1 MNFLEL
7 ATTRR
12 TIHQYEPALFDDACL
27 TDLLE
32 AAHHAPCHKVTWP
45 WRFNIIGPQTRAKIA
60 QRAVEIKSEAIKS
73 QHSPLS
79 EAATL
84 KIKAKILDPGALIIV
99 SQIKDEDPFRTK
111 EDYAATACAIQNLML
126 AAHEKELGAKWSTG
140 AITTDATT
148 YSLTKIDPESE
159 EIVGFIWVG
168 QAHTVPIIKRPP
180 VAEVTRKLP

>member
-12 TIHQYEPALFDDACL
+12 TIHQYEPAPFDDACL

-45 WRFNIIGPQTRAKIA
+45 WRFNIIGAQTRAKIA
-60 QRAVEIKSEAIKS
+60 HRAVEIKS
-73 QHSPLS
+73 QHRPLS
-79 EAATL
+79 EAAIS
-84 KIKAKILDPGALIIV
+84 KIRAKILNPGALIIV
-99 SQIKDEDPFRTK
+99 SQIKNEDPFRTK

-126 AAHEKELGAKWSTG
+126 AAHEKQLGAKWSTG

-148 YSLTKIDPESE
+148 YSLANIDPKDE

-168 QAHTVPIIKRPP
+168 QAHAVPIIKRPP